1 VIRRRALITLLGG
14 AATWPLVARAQQTAM
29 PVVGY
34 RGIASREEAPARF
47 AGLRRGLKE
56 SNFFEGQ
63 NLTIEYR
70 PTGDQYDRFSEFA
83 ADLVRHRVDVIF
95 ASDNVGSLAA
105 KAATAT
111 IPIVFAIGGDPVAL
125 GLVASFNR
133 PGGNVTGV
141 SFLSTTIMAK
151 RLELLHE
158 AVPSAA
164 VVAALINPTNTNA
177 ATDAS
182 ELQRA
187 ARNLGLQLHILNASS
202 ETEVDDAFSRLVQL
216 SAGALVIEGDAFLT
230 ARSGQLA
237 ALAERHRIPA
247 IFPDLEKA
255 RSAGGLM
262 TYGASIPNA
271 YRIAGVYAG
280 RILKGEKPADLPVQ
294 QSTKIEFVINLKTA
308 KALGLTVSPTL
319 VAVADEVIE

>member
-1 VIRRRALITLLGG
+1 MSKAETS
-14 AATWPLVARAQQTAM
+14 PSS
-29 PVVGY
+29 
-34 RGIASREEAPARF
+34 IAPREIDSTGF
-47 AGLRRGLKE
+47 L
-56 SNFFEGQ
+56 NF
-63 NLTIEYR
+63 
-70 PTGDQYDRFSEFA
+70 

-95 ASDNVGSLAA
+95 AADNVGSLAA

-158 AVPSAA
+158 AVPEAA
-164 VVAALINPTNTNA
+164 VVAALINPANTNA
-177 ATDAS
+177 ATDSS

-187 ARNLGLQLHILNASS
+187 ARNLGLQLHILNAGS
-202 ETEVDDAFSRLVQL
+202 ETEIDDAFSKLVRL
-216 SAGALVIEGDAFLT
+216 SAEALVVEGDAFL
-230 ARSGQLA
+230 AGQSGQLA
-237 ALAERHRIPA
+237 ALAARHRIAA
-247 IFPDLEKA
+247 IFPDPEKA
-255 RSAGGLM
+255 GAGALM
-262 TYGASIPNA
+262 TYGASIADA

-294 QSTKIEFVINLKTA
+294 QSTKIELVVNLKTA
-308 KALGLTVSPTL
+308 KSLGLTIPPTL
-319 VAVADEVIE
+319 LALADEAIE

>member
-1 VIRRRALITLLGG
+1 VSRRREFITLLGG
-14 AATWPLVARAQQTAM
+14 AAAWPLVARAQHPAM
-29 PVVGY
+29 SVIGY
-34 RGIASREEAPARF
+34 LGIASREEAPARF
-47 AGLRRGLKE
+47 AGLRQGLKE
-56 SNFFEGQ
+56 ASFVEGQ
-63 NLTIEYR
+63 NVTIEYR
-70 PTGDQYDRFSEFA
+70 PTGDQYGRFSEFA

-133 PGGNVTGV
+133 PGGNITGV

-158 AVPSAA
+158 AVPRAA

-187 ARNLGLQLHILNASS
+187 ARSLGLQLHILNASS
-202 ETEVDDAFSRLVQL
+202 ETEIDDAFSSLVQL
-216 SAGALVIEGDAFLT
+216 SAGALVIEGDAFL
-230 ARSGQLA
+230 AGQSGQLA
-237 ALAERHRIPA
+237 ALAARHRIAA
-247 IFPDLEKA
+247 IFPDPEKA
-255 RSAGGLM
+255 RVGGLM
-262 TYGASIPNA
+262 TYGASISDA

-294 QSTKIEFVINLKTA
+294 QSTKIDFVINLKTT
-308 KALGLTVSPTL
+308 KLLGIELPPTL
-319 VAVADEVIE
+319 LALADEVIE